1 MNSTTLTPSLQN
13 FSLFDFPLRRGAKPS
28 PKTARFPRNS
38 PVSLKPFSPLHPLRV
53 RCSASDDKADKNLP
67 RTQQISLKHSNG
79 GNNALDVAKP
89 IAYALFYVFIGVFC
103 PLLGFQKPALAAAAS
118 SATIE
123 EKGHKYSQY
132 TRRLLATVSKLVKV
146 IEEARNAGNEDF
158 AVAVEEGL
166 KEVKR
171 TKTSLQ
177 EEILN
182 GLYSELSVLKA
193 EKEALMDRTE
203 EIVSKSSKLKK
214 EEQGLMRKAKGGGD
228 KLQRLREEKRSLER
242 EYNDIWGRIGEIEDL
257 IESQETIAL
266 SIGVRELLSI
276 ERECEALVKNVL
288 TELRSQGSQR

>member
-1 MNSTTLTPSLQN
+1 M
-13 FSLFDFPLRRGAKPS
+13 
-28 PKTARFPRNS
+28 
-38 PVSLKPFSPLHPLRV
+38 
-53 RCSASDDKADKNLP
+53 
-67 RTQQISLKHSNG
+67 
-79 GNNALDVAKP
+79 
-89 IAYALFYVFIGVFC
+89 
-103 PLLGFQKPALAAAAS
+103 
-118 SATIE
+118 
-123 EKGHKYSQY
+123 
-132 TRRLLATVSKLVKV
+132 SKLVKV